1 MALGIEEVLLNV
13 NGQDKTHFVLT
24 EDGLHVTEIGYFAS
38 YDDVL
43 YSAEY
48 AIAKDRHEEADR
60 LLDELE
66 PEFIA

>member
-1 MALGIEEVLLNV
+1 
-13 NGQDKTHFVLT
+13 LT